1 MKRALTI
8 VLIIM
13 LAGVFLYACGII
25 PNSSTSIVT
34 ITIGDKPN
42 EAVLKAEAATPW
54 ERVKHYLAEVDLTPE
69 AQAYIPSVV
78 QAIIVTVTSSDMST
92 PIVGVANIAPDQTSA
107 SIRIEVP
114 NGNNR
119 HFLVEGYRGVDSK
132 VYFSGIATADLTGAS
147 VTLPVN
153 MTFAGTGIYVNPSLP
168 LSANTA
174 TCGIQASP
182 CATITHVLT
191 SRPATTDNDVIVAL
205 AGNYI
210 PGTVAAIETFP
221 FLLKPGMVLLCLG
234 TGFSTVIDASTQTG
248 VTVIRGNDNASID
261 NCMIRVGSGGTG
273 VNDVVNP
280 QIPTVT
286 AATRINGSLF
296 ELPSGATTP
305 TVGIALANDE
315 SKLIESSLT
324 GTGAVVSAFG
334 VQVNGGK
341 PSIISST
348 ISNLPIGVDI
358 TSAAGDALISTS
370 DINNNTTGINIA
382 TPSKPVISSSR
393 ITGNS
398 TGITLSNGIADV
410 IGNDVSSNLTGIAI
424 SGGIPN
430 ISSNTITANST
441 GLFISSP
448 SNQTING
455 NDIYCNFFLGVEII
469 SSTAQVNLQDNAW
482 THDANTSPPGPILNT
497 GNCFSGDDICYSFSQ
512 PAYLPVRPSPVPN
525 GCPIP

>member
-1 MKRALTI
+1 
-8 VLIIM
+8 
-13 LAGVFLYACGII
+13 
-25 PNSSTSIVT
+25 
-34 ITIGDKPN
+34 
-42 EAVLKAEAATPW
+42 
-54 ERVKHYLAEVDLTPE
+54 
-69 AQAYIPSVV
+69 
-78 QAIIVTVTSSDMST
+78 
-92 PIVGVANIAPDQTSA
+92 
-107 SIRIEVP
+107 
-114 NGNNR
+114 
-119 HFLVEGYRGVDSK
+119 
-132 VYFSGIATADLTGAS
+132 
-147 VTLPVN
+147 
-153 MTFAGTGIYVNPSLP
+153 
-168 LSANTA
+168 
-174 TCGIQASP
+174 
-182 CATITHVLT
+182 
-191 SRPATTDNDVIVAL
+191 
-205 AGNYI
+205 
-210 PGTVAAIETFP
+210 
-221 FLLKPGMVLLCLG
+221 
-234 TGFSTVIDASTQTG
+234 
-248 VTVIRGNDNASID
+248 
-261 NCMIRVGSGGTG
+261 MIRVGSGGTG